1 MSGYTLEE
9 LQRMDSEDSP
19 ESDNGIIKR
28 GYTLEELKRM
38 DSDPSYGM
46 SGLKDVAEKYL
57 PKKGAEVVEGW
68 YNRSAA
74 RSAGGWLLEK
84 ALSITE
90 SGRKAVAGLERPK
103 AAKETDESIAD
114 IVASSLGYIASNPGE
129 AAVEMGKDFV
139 ANPELIGL
147 GALSGARGARR
158 MAEMAKLGKAG
169 KAAAGVA
176 GSAAEGAVVMGALD
190 IALQLKN
197 DEMRWKQA
205 GSAAATGALLTP
217 VLQGTIAG
225 GQAAYRRFR
234 NGPAAAAEA
243 PPAPDLPPE
252 HPGDINFDRPLTPE
266 EAGTRTKAGKVK
278 RPGQPYSSLR
288 EVSPEQKERV
298 SRALEFEARNIQ
310 RQLDEMQPDEA
321 GQLPPRAFELQ
332 RRLRSIE
339 AEYEGL
345 NREPSSP
352 LARETVYG
360 NEFGEFPEGKNPDL
374 AEPNVQPGIDVAPFV
389 AERRAQPLVDRI
401 RTERQAQVDAG
412 FRTKES
418 DIEQAWQQHKA
429 EQARAEE
436 LDARRESLA
445 DIEEKLTRSPL
456 VNQKGAIDQDL
467 LMKLGLGAAAAT
479 AGLYAYARPDQQKD
493 IATAAAAVGGVLAT
507 RGKIPA
513 SVLAKM
519 PERALGP
526 LLADGKY
533 TLKTLDR
540 LPQNATEFHP
550 AQVRQ
555 ELNKPGTAAGEKAAL
570 EPVLARAEAEGRK
583 VSAEELVTEF
593 RKETGDHSLTPK
605 TTDAHA
611 DFGVHNIRPDQ
622 LPFRTATTIW
632 QFPETMHVSTMNPF
646 GDPRYYGHTRSF
658 REGGIEHVMEVQSD
672 LAQNVRKVMTPEEKA
687 AAYGRIKEL
696 ETSPKKPREDLT
708 DAEKK
713 EWQNL
718 RLRVMRD
725 EVSQTVQ
732 DGRKGLTS
740 DEPGFSP
747 LTNAVKNAPN
757 RLIRETLGQAA
768 ARGEPAVRFATA
780 DTVAKVEGW
789 HTELTEKA
797 ELERKL
803 ERLLEDRKLYQRMV
817 DDPDIFPEN
826 KPRAKEE
833 LRLIDDNIE
842 AHEYALKEGIWKLS
856 HPENRFQ
863 ADLRDALAEGDEAYA
878 AKVKQKIDR
887 IKGHQSLYDRYAKET
902 TSYLKSL
909 GGKEVTDAQGHTW
922 LEVPTGAKA
931 GAKELADT
939 AQYYREEAARLGAKG
954 FDRLRDVYA
963 EDAAN
968 AQRQLNELGVSTEPR
983 QFGGRADTTG
993 SGPINMYGRIE
1004 PDLAIKLGVTATGA
1018 ALGGYL
1024 AGDEKLAGM
1033 LLGGIGGLAATR
1045 LPALGRSIGKV
1056 ISPQQAFGT
1065 AVRISAALGAGYYLG
1080 GKVDHP
1086 VEGAA
1091 IASALLLGRKFMKP
1105 AVKRESDVAL
1115 NIRNGNIAAW
1125 ETLIHNTKR
1134 EIDSQVPDPARRE
1147 AITEALQVGAR
1158 NSLAPNER
1166 TVFDMVTEMNAI
1178 TGRDAIDAKVLRSLR
1193 ENYITSILEFKPTA
1207 TKTERQLLIDKII
1220 GRMEARESAGSGTRF
1235 ARQRKYDTF
1244 SELNRAIEGTDLQ
1257 IKTKDVGEILELYT
1271 RSMRKAIED
1280 RILIDFHKT
1289 AKATDGLPYVAKADS
1304 YGRFPAGFRE
1314 IKHPQ
1319 LKKLAVH
1326 PEAYDGLRAVL
1337 ENYQP
1342 GIVMS
1347 ALFGL
1352 SMAVKRSNVFGSL
1365 FHAKSLGEV
1374 YVLGMGSEMLPRPG
1388 DLKRPKR
1395 VIDEALKQFHEG
1407 GLGDHIEGLNRNG
1420 LKLEVPDDVSTT
1432 IIGDL
1437 GKLANTTFE
1446 TKLGTAVTDKI
1457 DFVNK
1462 KTDKLTWDYM
1472 HAGVKSALAL
1482 DAVAKF
1488 KKNNAELHAMNPEK
1502 YPLKSMD
1509 EIYAEAARYAND
1521 ATGGLDWLRIA
1532 TEAKTEL
1539 GRSVAMNFASPRG
1552 RKIAQILLFAPD
1564 WTISTLRAGFNSFGK
1579 SDTGFR
1585 GLLKPTNAVDMYRR
1599 YALRS
1604 AALWLT
1610 VLNGIQY
1617 FLTGKSMLE
1626 NDDPTRLQFSDGTSM
1641 QPGKHSAEAVHAAMD
1656 PVKFAMN
1663 KLGFV
1668 PSLGADLAAA
1678 RWGAGPLAI
1687 SGDSPT
1693 LHAVKKMAPFT
1704 ASPMLQD
1711 HLEPGQRIG
1720 RSISGALG
1728 APIYGMNPRQ
1738 KMLARQERMREA
1750 ARKRGE
1756 R

>member
-1 MSGYTLEE
+1 ML
-9 LQRMDSEDSP
+9 
-19 ESDNGIIKR
+19 
-28 GYTLEELKRM
+28 
-38 DSDPSYGM
+38 
-46 SGLKDVAEKYL
+46 
-57 PKKGAEVVEGW
+57 
-68 YNRSAA
+68 
-74 RSAGGWLLEK
+74 
-84 ALSITE
+84 
-90 SGRKAVAGLERPK
+90 RKAKERVK
-103 AAKETDESIAD
+103 AAPSAT
-114 IVASSLGYIASNPGE
+114 E
-129 AAVEMGKDFV
+129 A
-139 ANPELIGL
+139 
-147 GALSGARGARR
+147 
-158 MAEMAKLGKAG
+158 
-169 KAAAGVA
+169 
-176 GSAAEGAVVMGALD
+176 
-190 IALQLKN
+190 
-197 DEMRWKQA
+197 
-205 GSAAATGALLTP
+205 
-217 VLQGTIAG
+217 
-225 GQAAYRRFR
+225 
-234 NGPAAAAEA
+234 
-243 PPAPDLPPE
+243 PAPDLPPE
-252 HPGDINFDRPLTPE
+252 HPSDINFDRPLTPE

-278 RPGQPYSSLR
+278 SPGQPYSSLR
-288 EVSPEQKERV
+288 EVSPEQKERI
-298 SRALEFEARNIQ
+298 SRALEFEASNIQ
-310 RQLDEMQPDEA
+310 RQLGEMQPDEA
-321 GQLPPRAFELQ
+321 GQLPPKALELQ
-332 RRLRSIE
+332 QRLRGLE
-339 AEYEGL
+339 EEYAGL

-401 RTERQAQVDAG
+401 REERQAQVDSG
-412 FRTKES
+412 FRTKEG

-436 LDARRESLA
+436 LDARRESMA
-445 DIEEKLTRSPL
+445 DIEENLTRRPL

-467 LMKLGLGAAAAT
+467 LVKIGLGAAATT
-479 AGLYAYARPDQQKD
+479 AGLYAYSRPDQQKD

-519 PERALGP
+519 PTRALGP

-611 DFGVHNIRPDQ
+611 EHGVANIRQGFVEP
-622 LPFRTATTIW
+622 TSTIW
-632 QFPETMHVSTMNPF
+632 QFPETMHVSTMNHF

-696 ETSPKKPREDLT
+696 ETSPKKPRADLT
-708 DAEKK
+708 AAEKK
-713 EWQNL
+713 EWQDL
-718 RLRVMRD
+718 RMRVVRD

-768 ARGEPAVRFATA
+768 ARGESAVRFATA

-797 ELERKL
+797 DLERKL
-803 ERLLEDRKLYQRMV
+803 GLLREDRKLYQRMV

-826 KPRAKEE
+826 KARSKEE

-842 AHEYALKEGIWKLS
+842 SHEYALKEGIWKLS

-878 AKVKQKIDR
+878 AKVKQEIDR
-887 IKGHQSLYDRYAKET
+887 IKGHQSLYDRYAKDT

-922 LEVPTGAKA
+922 LEVPTGARITEGELNLYKQRVAELRIQFENTHKQVFALEAA
-931 GAKELADT
+931 GKHPEVLKPRYQQVASLANKLEQAEAELA
-939 AQYYREEAARLGAKG
+939 K
-954 FDRLRDVYA
+954 A
-963 EDAAN
+963 EN
-968 AQRQLNELGVSTEPR
+968 LPHGLSTEPR
-983 QFGGRADTTG
+983 PIGGRADPLG
-993 SGPINMYGRIE
+993 GGPINMYGRIE

-1033 LLGGIGGLAATR
+1033 ILGGIGGLAATR

-1115 NIRNGNIAAW
+1115 NIRNGSIAAW
-1125 ETLIHNTKR
+1125 ETIIHNTKR
-1134 EIDSQVPDPARRE
+1134 EIDSLVTDPARRE

-1158 NSLAPNER
+1158 GSLAPNER
-1166 TVFDMVTEMNAI
+1166 AVFDMVTEMNAI

-1207 TKTERQLLIDKII
+1207 AKTERQLLIDKII
-1220 GRMEARESAGSGTRF
+1220 GRMETRESAGSGTRF

-1257 IKTKDVGEILELYT
+1257 IKTKDVGTILELYT

-1289 AKATDGLPYVAKADS
+1289 AKAADGLPYVAKADS

-1326 PEAYDGLRAVL
+1326 PEAYDGLRVVL
-1337 ENYQP
+1337 ENYKP

-1347 ALFGL
+1347 GFFGL
-1352 SMAVKRSNVFGSL
+1352 SMAIKRSQVFASL
-1365 FHAKSLGEV
+1365 FHAKSLAEV

-1395 VIDEALKQFHEG
+1395 IIDAALKQFHEG

-1437 GKLANTTFE
+1437 GKLANSQFE

-1462 KTDKLTWDYM
+1462 KMDKITWDYM

-1502 YPLKSMD
+1502 YPLKSID

-1552 RKIAQILLFAPD
+1552 RKMAQILLFAPD
-1564 WTISTLRAGFNSFGK
+1564 WAISTLRAGFNSFGK

-1585 GLLKPTNAVDMYRR
+1585 TR
-1599 YALRS
+1599 
-1604 AALWLT
+1604 
-1610 VLNGIQY
+1610 IQ
-1617 FLTGKSMLE
+1617 FK
-1626 NDDPTRLQFSDGTSM
+1626 DGTSM
-1641 QPGKHSAEAVHAAMD
+1641 QPAKHSAEAVHAVMD

-1663 KLGFV
+1663 KLGFI
-1668 PSLGADLAAA
+1668 PSLAADIAAA
-1678 RWGAGPLAI
+1678 RHGAGFMAI

-1693 LHAVKKMAPFT
+1693 WHTVKKAAPFT
-1704 ASPMLQD
+1704 VSPLVQP
-1711 HLEPGQRIG
+1711 HLDPAQRVG

-1728 APIYGMNPRQ
+1728 MPIYGYTPKQ

-1750 ARKRGE
+1750 AQKRGE